1 MIQLKDLTHNY
12 IYSQLVANHKE
23 FENINMKR
31 NLSESTHGIR
41 DSHYGQSNLVILD
54 YLIKH
59 DKSSIFENMALMIQF
74 KNHEELH
81 DQLLKVE
88 KLHDKRRKIDF
99 DDEALREHFID
110 FDEQFDGGDSAHG
123 SFYNLFSFI
132 NGRETYFK
140 FSNAY
145 VKCNQLDESHIAV
158 YVVQS
163 SHKVQHDIVEL
174 VMKLLFDIR
183 DVLTTFLEYAKEHHI
198 LQLEKNYAKALDE
211 FEQLN
216 KALSNQFKAFDVDTF
231 ITKEFYICDV
241 ELPEPLTSDIT
252 DELDSVSKLQ
262 REDLLAYEILD
273 PVRSDMILARPKALV
288 EELQDLCNK
297 TIVKRYNAQNKRP
310 YVISSVDAKDH
321 LLYVLSKHSN
331 SARNWVNKSLNERF
345 EMSPKGS
352 RDRKILKHFKESIK
366 PFNEQIIK
374 LYDWKISRYVDTP
387 FNQRLA
393 PQTAKAFTI
402 DLENGNNDAKLEIIN
417 DVSTAIDEIEQIV
430 KQLNSAYRDMLVH
443 LYGDEA
449 KS

>member
-1 MIQLKDLTHNY
+1 MIRLEDLTKEY
-12 IYSQLVANHKE
+12 IYSQLAANHKE
-23 FENINMKR
+23 FENINMKL

-81 DQLLKVE
+81 DQLLTVE
-88 KLHDKRRKIDF
+88 KLHDKRRKIAF
-99 DDEALREHFID
+99 EDDTLREQFID

-123 SFYNLFSFI
+123 SFYNLFSLI
-132 NGRETYFK
+132 NGRETYFT

-145 VKCNQLDESHIAV
+145 VKCTQIDESHIAV
-158 YVVQS
+158 YIVQS
-163 SHKVQHDIVEL
+163 SHKTHHDITEL
-174 VMKLLFDIR
+174 AMTLLFDIR
-183 DVLTTFLEYAKEHHI
+183 DVLTAFLDYAKEHKI
-198 LQLEKNYAKALDE
+198 SQLEKNYAKALDE

-216 KALSNQFKAFDVDTF
+216 NALSNQFKAFDVDNF

-252 DELDSVSKLQ
+252 DELDKVSKLQ

-273 PVRSDMILARPKALV
+273 PVRSDMILARPKVLV

-310 YVISSVDAKDH
+310 HVISSVDAKDH

-331 SARNWVNKSLNERF
+331 SARNWVNKHLNERF
-345 EMSPKGS
+345 EASPKGS

-374 LYDWKISRYVDTP
+374 IYDWKISKYVDTP

-417 DVSTAIDEIEQIV
+417 DLSSAIDEIEQIT
-430 KQLNSAYRDMLVH
+430 KQLNSAYRDMLIH

-449 KS
+449 ES

>member
-23 FENINMKR
+23 FENISIRR
-31 NLSESTHGIR
+31 NLSESANSIS

-59 DKSSIFENMALMIQF
+59 DKASIFENVALVIQF
-74 KNHEELH
+74 KNHDELH
-81 DQLLKVE
+81 EQLLKVE
-88 KLHDKRRKIDF
+88 KFHEKRRNIAFEDS
-99 DDEALREHFID
+99 ALREQFID
-110 FDEQFDGGDSAHG
+110 FDEQFDDGDSAHD

-132 NGRETYFK
+132 NGRERYFK

-145 VKCNQLDESHIAV
+145 VKCKQIDESHISV

-163 SHKVQHDIVEL
+163 SHNTHHDIVEL

-183 DVLTTFLEYAKEHHI
+183 DALTTFLEYAKEHNI
-198 LQLEKNYAKALDE
+198 PQLEKNYTNALDE

-216 KALSNQFKAFDVDTF
+216 KELSNQFKAFDVDTF
-231 ITKEFYICDV
+231 ITKELYICDV
-241 ELPEPLTSDIT
+241 ELPEPLASDVE
-252 DELDSVSKLQ
+252 DELDKVSKLQ
-262 REDLLAYEILD
+262 REDLLTYEMLD
-273 PVRSDMILARPKALV
+273 PVRSDMILARPKVLV

-310 YVISSVDAKDH
+310 HVISSADAKDH

-331 SARNWVNKSLNERF
+331 SARNWVNKHLNERF
-345 EMSPKGS
+345 ETSPKGS

-374 LYDWKISRYVDTP
+374 IYDWKISKYVDTP

-417 DVSTAIDEIEQIV
+417 DLSSAIDEIEQIT
-430 KQLNSAYRDMLVH
+430 KQLNSRYREMLVE
-443 LYGDEA
+443 LYSED
-449 KS
+449 K

>member
-23 FENINMKR
+23 FENINIRR
-31 NLSESTHGIR
+31 NLSESVNGIS
-41 DSHYGQSNLVILD
+41 DAHYGQSNLVILD

-59 DKSSIFENMALMIQF
+59 DKASIFENVALVIQF
-74 KNHEELH
+74 KNHDELH
-81 DQLLKVE
+81 EQLLKVE
-88 KLHDKRRKIDF
+88 KFHEKRRNIAFEDS
-99 DDEALREHFID
+99 ALREQFID
-110 FDEQFDGGDSAHG
+110 FDEQFDDGDSAHD

-132 NGRETYFK
+132 NGRERYFK

-145 VKCNQLDESHIAV
+145 VKCKQIDESHISV

-163 SHKVQHDIVEL
+163 SHNAHHDIVEL

-183 DVLTTFLEYAKEHHI
+183 DTLTTFLEYAKEHNI
-198 LQLEKNYAKALDE
+198 PQLEKNYTKALDE

-216 KALSNQFKAFDVDTF
+216 KELSNQFKTFDVDTF
-231 ITKEFYICDV
+231 ITKELYICDV
-241 ELPEPLTSDIT
+241 ELPEPLASDVE
-252 DELDSVSKLQ
+252 DELDKVSKLQ
-262 REDLLAYEILD
+262 RDDLLTYEMLD
-273 PVRSDMILARPKALV
+273 PVRSDMILARPKVLA

-297 TIVKRYNAQNKRP
+297 TIVKRYNTQNKRP
-310 YVISSVDAKDH
+310 HVISSADAKDH

-331 SARNWVNKSLNERF
+331 SARNWVNNHLNERF
-345 EMSPKGS
+345 EASPKGS

-374 LYDWKISRYVDTP
+374 IYDWKISKYVDTP

-417 DVSTAIDEIEQIV
+417 DLSSAIDEIEQIT
-430 KQLNSAYRDMLVH
+430 KQLNSAYRDMLIH

-449 KS
+449 ES

>member
-81 DQLLKVE
+81 DRLLKVE

-252 DELDSVSKLQ
+252 DELDSISKLQ